1 MELKT
6 KYQYTYF
13 IYPYMIAENKYT
25 KYLQKLLKDKKC
37 EIRFF
42 KQEKDYDIFSY
53 FLPNIRKFMFPTFS
67 FNEAKIKKFKELD
80 VELQATILQKHP
92 CTIFEYQIG
101 KDIQGKTGKE
111 NGIFFSIEKLEIIC
125 FHTGICF
132 LVIKTQVENSEEFDD
147 ILNFNYK
154 FRDIKSQ
161 FISLKQFENI
171 KIQTSN
177 FDDIKKLTDLIEEI
191 TTTQMNQL
199 NMDTERF
206 LTYSYTCIGQEA
218 WNETKPFETIEHE
231 FYKYCNI
238 LPSNY
243 NVGIDKISKN
253 QDIQVISK
261 WKYIKIGFSKMGS
274 CLLTS
279 GTDTFNYTKL
289 PFLYENVYFYM
300 YILNLYKKCYL
311 NKLKMEYK
319 KEIKSEKA
327 RGKFIN
333 FTQNL
338 WIQEVT
344 NDDIGSFMN
353 QKWNQVLDLDM
364 AYRNVKNKFD
374 ILYKEKNIEKTAK
387 TNKIIMILLFISVL
401 LNILHFFG

>member
-1 MELKT
+1 
-6 KYQYTYF
+6 
-13 IYPYMIAENKYT
+13 
-25 KYLQKLLKDKKC
+25 
-37 EIRFF
+37 
-42 KQEKDYDIFSY
+42 
-53 FLPNIRKFMFPTFS
+53 
-67 FNEAKIKKFKELD
+67 
-80 VELQATILQKHP
+80 
-92 CTIFEYQIG
+92 
-101 KDIQGKTGKE
+101 
-111 NGIFFSIEKLEIIC
+111 
-125 FHTGICF
+125 
-132 LVIKTQVENSEEFDD
+132 
-147 ILNFNYK
+147 
-154 FRDIKSQ
+154 
-161 FISLKQFENI
+161 
-171 KIQTSN
+171 
-177 FDDIKKLTDLIEEI
+177 
-191 TTTQMNQL
+191 
-199 NMDTERF
+199 MDTERF

-218 WNETKPFETIEHE
+218 WNETKPFEAIEHE

-289 PFLYENVYFYM
+289 LFLYENVYFYM

-353 QKWNQVLDLDM
+353 QKWNQVLDLDI